1 MVITI
6 SVNNLKAIK
15 NMERRRAAGCGDGPW
30 SIPEAPNGLKMFSQ
44 VDIDPIFIHRVQD
57 KSERLASVLIPW
69 IM

>member
-1 MVITI
+1 
-6 SVNNLKAIK
+6 
-15 NMERRRAAGCGDGPW
+15 MERRRAAGCGDGPW